1 VTTCTIN
8 EALERFVE
16 AGSEPGAGP
25 RREGVVEL
33 FRLYLDN
40 YACETLD
47 QADRSR
53 WERAVE
59 ADEDAG
65 SFCNPFGPERLLEGL
80 DAFLGWFVIRTV
92 LGPRGTGETAARVCV
107 DLVRWPVD
115 EGYVRTYGP
124 RRGGVRR

>member
-1 VTTCTIN
+1 VTTSTIN

-25 RREGVVEL
+25 WREGVVEL
-33 FRLYLDN
+33 FRSYLDN
-40 YACETLD
+40 YARETLD
-47 QADRSR
+47 QANR
-53 WERAVE
+53 
-59 ADEDAG
+59 
-65 SFCNPFGPERLLEGL
+65 
-80 DAFLGWFVIRTV
+80 IRTV

-115 EGYVRTYGP
+115 EGYVRTYGR

>member
-1 VTTCTIN
+1 VTTSTIN

-33 FRLYLDN
+33 FRSYLDN

-59 ADEDAG
+59 VDEDAG
-65 SFCNPFGPERLLEGL
+65 SSATRSVPSASSR
-80 DAFLGWFVIRTV
+80 V
-92 LGPRGTGETAARVCV
+92 GTRSSAGS
-107 DLVRWPVD
+107 
-115 EGYVRTYGP
+115 
-124 RRGGVRR
+124 